1 MCSSDLKN
9 AMKNIFAKNEDKME
23 VEDVQEQESTQIQN
37 TFDQRYKVDVDRS
50 KAINSLSTNKT
61 LQESNRET
69 EEDKDDVSYGE

>member
-1 MCSSDLKN
+1 
-9 AMKNIFAKNEDKME
+9 MKNIFAKNEDKME